1 MDVKP
6 SKGLKVKIN
15 AAREAVFGE
24 DGVEIKKVSSQAGKK
39 ATGTMTGRTLV
50 GYAEIE
56 MEGPEKSKHWY
67 PVDQLTTE
75 KGDRIVEEEIAIE
88 IKDESSD
95 EAEDEE

>member
-6 SKGLKVKIN
+6 SKGLKVKVN

-24 DGVEIKKVSSQAGKK
+24 DGVEVKKVKPQAGKK

-50 GYAEIE
+50 GYAEVE
-56 MEGPEKSKHWY
+56 TDGPESSKHWY
-67 PVDQLTTE
+67 PVEQLTTE
-75 KGDRIVEEEIAIE
+75 KGDTIVEEEIVVE
-88 IKDESSD
+88 IKDDSSE